1 MMRIFFVS
9 LYIKE
14 YIKQNWFYDADNFAQ
29 YWDKNY
35 EVVRNMI
42 TYTCQSIT
50 ISKMVAIIPV

>member
-14 YIKQNWFYDADNFAQ
+14 YIKKNWFYDADNFAQ

>member
-14 YIKQNWFYDADNFAQ
+14 YIKKNWFYDADNFAQ

-35 EVVRNMI
+35 EVVRNM
-42 TYTCQSIT
+42 T
-50 ISKMVAIIPV
+50 ALHIPVKVLQYLRW